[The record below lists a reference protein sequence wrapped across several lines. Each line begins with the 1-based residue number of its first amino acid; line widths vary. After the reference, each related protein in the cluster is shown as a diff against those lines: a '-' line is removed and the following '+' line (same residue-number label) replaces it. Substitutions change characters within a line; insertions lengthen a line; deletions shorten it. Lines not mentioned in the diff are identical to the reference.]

1 MYNDNETLME
11 VINIINKLTLQ
22 NTLVLIGSWAEYFY
36 QRLFDRYYSS
46 FRTLDTDFLIRRPV
60 QSGKGFVK
68 EMKEIGFTYEE
79 DPLTGKS
86 KFFKNDIEVE
96 FLTTLT
102 RDYSSVYN
110 VPEMGIHAEC
120 LKYMDIAAANTIPV
134 VFTNGNI
141 ILVPNPAAY
150 VIQKAMINSE
160 RSEAKAQKDI
170 VAIRGIVLA
179 MLEDNKYVQ
188 DFVRIYQHLGKK
200 QKRRVDDFAED
211 NDIIEL
217 RKLIESA
224 K

>member
-11 VINIINKLTLQ
+11 VINIINKLNLQ

-120 LKYMDIAAANTIPV
+120 LKYMDIAAEIQYQLFLLT
-134 VFTNGNI
+134 
-141 ILVPNPAAY
+141 
-150 VIQKAMINSE
+150 VI
-160 RSEAKAQKDI
+160 
-170 VAIRGIVLA
+170 
-179 MLEDNKYVQ
+179 
-188 DFVRIYQHLGKK
+188 
-200 QKRRVDDFAED
+200 
-211 NDIIEL
+211 
-217 RKLIESA
+217 
-224 K
+224 